1 MILSL
6 TSATAGEVFT
16 YIGYILLAL
25 VALMFMIVVHES
37 GHYLAGKLLGFRI
50 DEFGIGFGPPII
62 KKRNKKTGELFT
74 VRPFP
79 LGGFC
84 AFHGEDEDENDIK
97 EADKNLPY
105 RRLKKGETD
114 IVASQDGTAALP
126 PPGSE
131 PAPAAVKSAD
141 DGAFNRQKPWKRLIV
156 LFSGALFN
164 FLSAIFIITIYFTA
178 YGQILPVVTDV
189 YAVNGVENV
198 FRPGDVI
205 LAKDGMQVNIM
216 TGDDVTS
223 AFEDVKTGT
232 KFKILRDGETMTVTV
247 TVGDYVLGD
256 KYLEEGESAER
267 TGVGVVYGV
276 QNVKLGF
283 FRSFGRSFGFSFFI
297 VFKILASLGA
307 LLTGQIGLEAAGGT
321 ITVITTIAEFSST
334 GIGSFLYVVAI
345 ISANLAVMNLL
356 PIPSLDGSRMVF
368 TLIEMIFRKP
378 VPRKIEAVIHVVG
391 LVLILVLA
399 VFLDIFH
406 LVRG

>member
-97 EADKNLPY
+97 EADKNLLY
-105 RRLKKGETD
+105 RRLKKGEMD

-131 PAPAAVKSAD
+131 PAPAAVKGAD

-256 KYLEEGESAER
+256 KYLEGGESAER

-391 LVLILVLA
+391 LVFILVLA
-399 VFLDIFH
+399 VFLDVFH

>member
-37 GHYLAGKLLGFRI
+37 GHYFAGKLLGFRI

-97 EADKNLPY
+97 EADKNLLY
-105 RRLKKGETD
+105 RRLKKGEMD

-131 PAPAAVKSAD
+131 PAPAAVKGAD

-256 KYLEEGESAER
+256 KYLEGGESAER

-391 LVLILVLA
+391 LVFILVLA
-399 VFLDIFH
+399 VFLDVFH